1 MTSEEDDP
9 QAKRRSEPN
18 TMWRSMATILLGFL
32 SGVAISKSASH
43 YIGSNGLRM
52 PSIAISWG
60 DDTQGVVNQSEVPG
74 GPLPLEQSSLT
85 QDQTAKGDLVDS
97 GRTSEGTDEVA
108 AGQRDAV
115 PLPVPSTDSIPAND
129 QVAVPP
135 PATGADEAA
144 PVPVS
149 AAGVDEA
156 AVAPVPAVAAAEPAL
171 APVPAVAAAE
181 PAVAPVPAVGAAEL
195 AAVPIPITDADKA
208 EPIGPSAATAASTQD
223 ESVAGAGVQ
232 MVQCGGKPCNG
243 TCNAELQRCDT
254 GYYYGERCPREEKYC
269 FLPRGKYGPFTEPYS
284 TFCYG
289 DCSLQGT
296 CENGFCRCNPGYW
309 GVDCGLSHDAQGG
322 LLLYGKPE
330 PAEVPRPSFYIYDIP
345 PMWTVFPRVE
355 GFVKDKLAM
364 NYLFL
369 ELMLRSVHRTLDP
382 KKADF
387 FYAPGMGDD
396 KILCVGCPS
405 TCATRGLDL
414 MGEHG
419 AAPHLGLRS
428 VKILAFLLV
437 HPAIVSAKTN
447 AEGVNAV
454 PDFLSNSTFLDMRG
468 PIKKELNLRAGFRVG
483 LDVRIPQPLSFG
495 RSFKEYQPL
504 SAKISTTMVN
514 ILQMGR
520 DEWPKKLTEGT
531 AEIAQRPLLVFVG
544 YQRPLCGLGTIE
556 APRICFNSS
565 NMRALVHNLFRK
577 PDIHYSPNVT
587 EVAPSY
593 TMPCASPLS
602 TTTLM

>member
-309 GVDCGLSHDAQGG
+309 G
-322 LLLYGKPE
+322 
-330 PAEVPRPSFYIYDIP
+330 
-345 PMWTVFPRVE
+345 
-355 GFVKDKLAM
+355 
-364 NYLFL
+364 
-369 ELMLRSVHRTLDP
+369 
-382 KKADF
+382 
-387 FYAPGMGDD
+387 
-396 KILCVGCPS
+396 
-405 TCATRGLDL
+405 
-414 MGEHG
+414 
-419 AAPHLGLRS
+419 
-428 VKILAFLLV
+428 
-437 HPAIVSAKTN
+437 TN

-587 EVAPSY
+587 E
-593 TMPCASPLS
+593 
-602 TTTLM
+602 